1 MNLLKSKDLFFSPVH
16 WKSSPNSQMSE
27 GTREGI
33 RGRRFSRPH
42 CVTSISAEGG
52 RSQIAKTIQMMTSD
66 LWLCTHQPLSEVDVA
81 SGFRGTKGLCYGS
94 RIRLGDQ
101 PHTHIHK
108 HNCCLFSSLTLSL
121 VFFLPPPPPPPVLL
135 LFPNKQ
141 WSFCGSL
148 TSAGCSIGEVAC
160 LRHFMLF
167 RFAEK

>member
-1 MNLLKSKDLFFSPVH
+1 MNLPKSKDFFFALALKVYAKQPDERGDV
-16 WKSSPNSQMSE
+16 Q
-27 GTREGI
+27 GI

-101 PHTHIHK
+101 PHTHTYTNTTAVYFH
-108 HNCCLFSSLTLSL
+108 LSL
-121 VFFLPPPPPPPVLL
+121 SRLFFSLSPSPLPSPRPA
-135 LFPNKQ
+135 
-141 WSFCGSL
+141 SL
-148 TSAGCSIGEVAC
+148 P
-160 LRHFMLF
+160 
-167 RFAEK
+167 